1 MRRRGYGARLRQ
13 DKAEIPE
20 VQVKQPR
27 IPETGTPIRP
37 LALLCAATCALC
49 VAIPAGAGAASSGP
63 MRALVI
69 ANSTYPALPALPGC
83 EASAHTVGAA
93 LRRGGFDVTD
103 KTNVSNGEMGSAI
116 RALAAM
122 PAPAAAVLYVC
133 GYTVDYQGRDFLL
146 PASAEIQRD
155 TDALTQGLIAKST
168 YEAVAGS
175 GAPAGL
181 VLLDLVVAPQVGGTP
196 HFDALTVPPLKAGII
211 ASVSAETPPQG
222 ASAFAAAI
230 AGALVKP
237 DLGVGDA
244 VKTIAGQSASPGITL
259 SVGTPAAPPW
269 LLGGPPAAAP
279 APPAPAVAAPPA
291 VPDEAHMTDAD
302 RRRIQAALLR
312 LGYYDKQADGIFG
325 ADTRAAIRRFQHEIG
340 AEMTGEITPAQSG
353 RLLATGK

>member
-1 MRRRGYGARLRQ
+1 VRRAYV
-13 DKAEIPE
+13 D
-20 VQVKQPR
+20 
-27 IPETGTPIRP
+27 PETDGLPVTQLRISESVPPIR
-37 LALLCAATCALC
+37 LMEFLCAASCALC
-49 VAIPAGAGAASSGP
+49 IVMPAGAGAASPGT

-69 ANSTYPALPALPGC
+69 ANGTYPALPALPGC

-116 RALAAM
+116 RALAAP
-122 PAPAAAVLYVC
+122 PAPAAAVLYIC
-133 GYTVDYQGRDFLL
+133 GYTMDYQGRDFLL

-181 VLLDLVVAPQVGGTP
+181 GLLDLVVAPQAGGTP
-196 HFDALTVPPLKAGII
+196 HFDALTAPPLKAGII
-211 ASVSAETPPQG
+211 ASVSAEAPPQG

-230 AGALVKP
+230 AGALAKS

-244 VKTIAGQSASPGITL
+244 VTTIARQSASPGITL
-259 SVGTPAAPPW
+259 SVGTPAAPAW

-279 APPAPAVAAPPA
+279 AAAAPAAATAPA
-291 VPDEAHMTDAD
+291 MPDEAHMTDDD
-302 RRRIQAALLR
+302 RKRIQAALLR

-340 AEMTGEITPAQSG
+340 ADMTGEITPAQSA
-353 RLLATGK
+353 RLLTAGK

>member
-1 MRRRGYGARLRQ
+1 MN
-13 DKAEIPE
+13 
-20 VQVKQPR
+20 QPR
-27 IPETGTPIRP
+27 MPHRGTSIRSF
-37 LALLCAATCALC
+37 AILCAASGALY
-49 VAIPAGAGAASSGP
+49 VAIPAGAGAASAGP

-93 LRRGGFDVTD
+93 LRRAGFDVTD

-116 RALAAM
+116 RALAEA
-122 PAPAAAVLYVC
+122 PAPAAVVLYVC
-133 GYTVDYQGRDFLL
+133 GYTMDFQGRDFLL

-155 TDALTQGLIAKST
+155 TDALTQGLIARST
-168 YEAVAGS
+168 NEAVAGS

-196 HFDALTVPPLKAGII
+196 HYDALTAPPLTTGIV

-230 AGALVKP
+230 AAALAKP

-244 VKTIAGQSASPGITL
+244 VKAIAGQSASPGITL
-259 SVGTPAAPPW
+259 SVGTPAAQAW
-269 LLGGPPAAAP
+269 LLGGPPAAAAP
-279 APPAPAVAAPPA
+279 APSVAAAAPAPA

-302 RRRIQAALLR
+302 RKRIQAALLR

-340 AEMTGEITPAQSG
+340 ADMTGEITPAQSG